1 MTVLGFIPGGYFQPR
16 SKGTSTGGT
25 YTRGQAPT
33 GFHRRLRPPS
43 GPPPGSGGGSFPLP
57 GLPPISPNPF
67 NVTSLVLLA
76 LELLFPA
83 EVADGT
89 IEGNPV
95 EGFGPQDWGAFNP
108 VRESEDPGLVV
119 PRGTYTYRGATSLEI
134 YRYLEVFPGNACPG
148 GSSTSGLVIN
158 DGTSRFTFNS
168 GVVPSTIEV
177 EANSP
182 RLDYN
187 CGGSSGNNDIT
198 EQYPLRVRQLDGDGN
213 QVGDWQTYGEPQPG
227 GTSYENTNDGGR
239 EWVAF
244 VTEVN
249 YASPSLYPPE
259 APPGPITP
267 QPDPY
272 PGPDLQPKKV
282 APFDLT
288 SAPEPATQVI
298 TAPQP
303 DIQIPPNPRP
313 VVVPNPPD
321 PEIPDIQALP
331 EPELAAIPI
340 PSPSIPLINGVPA
353 PAPITPPAPTPPD
366 VHFPIGPNTPI
377 GPGGVPPSLPGI
389 ADEVGRIEQKT
400 AKVLEGQNNFFE
412 QLDNILDLVELLELI
427 KDLFEKP
434 LPAQTYSITGVCE
447 EGDPQPSTNVELP
460 KEKWADRLI
469 SLGDMMP
476 TLLQAHLGY
485 KTPICGQA
493 PSNEKP
499 QLDGTWISTRWVS
512 DGDSPGGTERLRK
525 LFRYRSKSTRDVDEL
540 RAYWA
545 GFTWEAGPVIVWH
558 RGAWWGEPKVWA
570 ASEAEGKRVLRFAA
584 GEAGIDPDL
593 DGEWRVGSSRN
604 PRYGQTGTMRLE
616 TPRGTRWVTR
626 RDGPSGLPE

>member
-57 GLPPISPNPF
+57 GLPPISPNPI
-67 NVTSLVLLA
+67 NVTALVLLA

-83 EVADGT
+83 AGADGT
-89 IEGNPV
+89 IDGNQV

-148 GSSTSGLVIN
+148 GFNASGMILN

-198 EQYPLRVRQLDGDGN
+198 EMYPLRVRQLDESGN
-213 QVGDWQTYGEPQPG
+213 QVGDWQTYGEPQPAG
-227 GTSYENTNDGGR
+227 SSFESSNDGGR

-282 APFDLT
+282 APFDLVP
-288 SAPEPATQVI
+288 APEPAPQVL

-321 PEIPDIQALP
+321 PAIPEIQALP

-353 PAPITPPAPTPPD
+353 PAPPVPVEATPPNI
-366 VHFPIGPNTPI
+366 HFPIGPNTPI

-400 AKVLEGQNNFFE
+400 AKVLEGQNDLFE
-412 QLDNILDLVELLELI
+412 QLDNVLDLYELLELI
-427 KDLFEKP
+427 QELLEKP

-447 EGDPQPSTNVELP
+447 EGETQPSTDVELP
-460 KEKWADRLI
+460 EEKWADRLI

-499 QLDGTWISTRWVS
+499 ELDGTWISTRWVS
-512 DGDSPGGTERLRK
+512 DGDSPGGERRLRK
-525 LFRYRSKSTRDVDEL
+525 LFRYRSKSTRNKSEL
-540 RAYWA
+540 QSFWA
-545 GFTWEAGPVIVWH
+545 GFTWRAGSIIVQH
-558 RGAWWGEPKVWA
+558 KGAWWGTPQVWA
-570 ASEAEGKRVLRFAA
+570 ASEEEGKRVIRFAA

-593 DGEWRVGSSRN
+593 DGEWIVGTSRSA
-604 PRYGQTGTMRLE
+604 RHGMTGTMRMQHDLD
-616 TPRGTRWVTR
+616 GLWVTR
-626 RDGPSGLPE
+626 RDGSDGWE